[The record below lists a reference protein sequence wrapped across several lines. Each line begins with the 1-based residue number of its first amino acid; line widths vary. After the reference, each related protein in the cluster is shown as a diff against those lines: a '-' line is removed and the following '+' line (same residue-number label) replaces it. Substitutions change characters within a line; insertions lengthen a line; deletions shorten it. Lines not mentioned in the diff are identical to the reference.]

1 MTGPTLHDL
10 IAHSAPEG
18 GTPQSLYCHAKNVA
32 EMAATFAA
40 PFDSEAIA
48 RWLGW
53 WHDAGKAHPDIQAY
67 LQGEG
72 ESKDH
77 SSVGMLAAADGF
89 QLLAHN
95 IAGHHGGLSNQQDLK
110 DRIQRKREDQRIV
123 EALEIAQPLVS
134 EHAPSIGAKH
144 LPAFLQD
151 AQSEKGVKRRYDF
164 WLRML
169 HSALVDADCLDT
181 ERHFNPDR
189 FKTRTNDASLDALWR
204 RFEANQQA
212 LMDGAADTLVNRR
225 RHAIYDAALERASD
239 PPGFFSMTV
248 PTGGGKT
255 RSAMAF
261 GLQHALTHGKRRI
274 VVALPYTSIIE
285 QNADVYRAIFGEGV
299 VLEHHSAVRER
310 AHPDVQPDGE
320 DAERWRRL
328 AAQNWD
334 APVVVTTTVQLLESL
349 FSNHNGRLRKLHRMA
364 DSVIVLDEVQ
374 TLPPRLLN
382 ATLDGLRELVEHYG
396 ATVLLSTA
404 TQPALSVR
412 PDAPDVPGLDD
423 VREIIPDPKALYR
436 DLKRVT
442 YDVQTDTSW
451 SWDDVAHALMD
462 ERQAMAVLNTIDDA
476 AAVLDALPEDDAVL
490 HLSTRL
496 CGAHRRIVLEEVRR
510 RLDTGAPIRLVA
522 TQVVEAGVDIS
533 FPRVLRALGPL
544 DSIIQAA
551 GRCNREGERDT
562 GRVTVFDPA
571 EGGTPPGAYR
581 TGRDIARQLFTHTPD
596 LDLHDPQWPRRYFE
610 RLYAS
615 RNLDEADVQALR
627 AEFQFATV
635 AERYR
640 LIADDTTPVV
650 VKYGEGWDT
659 LDDVVAKAEH
669 AGFVH
674 RDGWRRLQPYT
685 VSLYEHALEEAVRH
699 GNAHEVIPD
708 LGLWR
713 WDGGYD
719 EGNLR
724 EGGSEGGRGLHSAG
738 PSTSALVV

>member
-1 MTGPTLHDL
+1 MTEPTLHDL
-10 IAHSAPEG
+10 IAHSAPEDG
-18 GTPQSLYCHAKNVA
+18 GTPQTLYDHAKNVA
-32 EMAATFAA
+32 EMAAEFAA
-40 PFDSEAIA
+40 PFDSEVFA

-77 SSVGMLAAADGF
+77 SSVGMLEAVQDF
-89 QLLAHN
+89 ELLAHN
-95 IAGHHGGLSNQQDLK
+95 VAGHHGGLANHQDLK
-110 DRIQRKREDQRIV
+110 DRIRRKREEARIT
-123 EALEIAQPLVS
+123 EALDIAQPLIR
-134 EHAPSIGAKH
+134 EHAPSIGPQH
-144 LPAFLQD
+144 LPAFLHT
-151 AQSEKGVKRRYDF
+151 ARSEKEAKRRYDF

-181 ERHFNPDR
+181 ERHFNPER
-189 FKTRTNDASLDALWR
+189 FEERSVDASLDDLWHR
-204 RFEANQQA
+204 LDANHQTLLNDA
-212 LMDGAADTLVNRR
+212 DDTLVNRR
-225 RHAIYDAALERASD
+225 RQAVYEAALERASN
-239 PPGFFSMTV
+239 PPGGFSMTV

-261 GLQHALTHGKRRI
+261 GLQHARAHGKRRV

-285 QNADVYRAIFGEGV
+285 QNADVYRAIFGDGV
-299 VLEHHSAVRER
+299 VLEHHSAVRLAEK
-310 AHPDVQPDGE
+310 PGDESND
-320 DAERWRRL
+320 ERWRRL

-334 APVVVTTTVQLLESL
+334 APVVVTTTVQLLESV
-349 FSNHNGRLRKLHRMA
+349 FTNQNGRLRKLHRLA

-374 TLPPRLLN
+374 TLPPRLLK

-396 ATVLLSTA
+396 ATVLLCTA
-404 TQPALSVR
+404 TQPALIAR
-412 PDAPDVPGLDD
+412 PDVPDFPGLDD
-423 VREIIPDPKALYR
+423 VTEVVPDPKELYR

-442 YDVQTDTSW
+442 YDVQVDAPWT
-451 SWDDVAHALMD
+451 WDAVAEALLA

-476 AAVLDALPEDDAVL
+476 AAVLDALPDDDPSVL

-496 CGAHRRIVLEEVRR
+496 CGAHRRRVLAEVRR
-510 RLDTGAPIRLVA
+510 RLDAGAPIRLVA

-581 TGRDIARQLFTHTPD
+581 TGRDIARQLFTHAPD

-615 RNLDEADVQALR
+615 RNLDEADVQVLR
-627 AEFQFATV
+627 ADFQFATV
-635 AERYR
+635 AKRYR

-659 LDDVVAKAEH
+659 LDDVVTKAEH

-674 RDGWRRLQPYT
+674 RDDWRRLQPYT

-719 EGNLR
+719 
-724 EGGSEGGRGLHSAG
+724 GGTLHTGGDRGGRGLLQG
-738 PSTSALVV
+738 ELTVNDLIL